1 MIDNKVIAAFAVFI
15 GSLLLWAI
23 LAVINRPE
31 LSGIVT
37 FIQNVCAISWTAVAL
52 FIDPKAVVSG
62 NVPAPDNGA
71 TSQQPSQLN

>member
-1 MIDNKVIAAFAVFI
+1 MDKKVIAAFMVFTA
-15 GSLLLWAI
+15 SLLLWAI
-23 LAVINRPE
+23 LAIVNRPE

-62 NVPAPDNGA
+62 NVPAPEDGA
-71 TSQQPSQLN
+71 QSQQPSSLN